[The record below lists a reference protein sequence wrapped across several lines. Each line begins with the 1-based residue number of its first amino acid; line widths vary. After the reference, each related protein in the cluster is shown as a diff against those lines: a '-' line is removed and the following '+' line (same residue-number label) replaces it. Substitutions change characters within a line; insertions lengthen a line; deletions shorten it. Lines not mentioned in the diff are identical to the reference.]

1 LPKSKPGGIK
11 MKIYRLIILS
21 AFILGISSLTSAQ
34 DGTALPFLDYP
45 VSPSLNGMGAVGTA
59 LPTDDP
65 FGFLYNPAQLGYT
78 SRENNLSF
86 SIYPSS
92 VDFSPGI
99 SSDVNAYAFNLGY
112 DFNDLV
118 GFPLSV
124 GFGFAR
130 PELTYGQ
137 FMAASGNSTFEP
149 RDYYHVYS
157 IGAGIDY
164 YVQFSAGLTYKNVTS
179 ILSSLPG
186 ATGKVDL
193 YDFGFMLN
201 VPVISIIYKNPSVQF
216 LRNVPAT
223 PFLNLSFGYSQLNI
237 GDEIYYIDPQ
247 QSDPVPRTARLGY
260 GISTGVDIKIK
271 DNTVRILCF
280 NFTVDAADILAKS
293 DTLGFTSYQSG
304 FGDISIGDNIIN
316 IKGDANVLSHSG
328 AKIDLVETVSIL
340 WGKFS
345 GRHLNGIMQTSGY
358 EIRAKGLFKLIETLE
373 PKPVIKF
380 ISDHFDLRYYNSTY
394 NKNMIQ
400 ENKFSGI
407 ALFVEGFTL

>member
-1 LPKSKPGGIK
+1 
-11 MKIYRLIILS
+11 MKTHRLILTSIL
-21 AFILGISSLTSAQ
+21 ILGISSSTSAQ
-34 DGTALPFLDYP
+34 DGTALPFLNYP
-45 VSPSLNGMGAVGTA
+45 VSPSLNGMGAVGSS
-59 LPTDDP
+59 LPVDDP

-78 SRENNLSF
+78 SKTNNLSF

-92 VDFSPGI
+92 VDFSPRI
-99 SSDVNAYAFNLGY
+99 SAEVNAYAFNLGY
-112 DFNDLV
+112 NLEDQIH
-118 GFPLSV
+118 FPLSV

-130 PELTYGQ
+130 PELSFGQ
-137 FMAASGNSTFEP
+137 FASASGNGTFEP
-149 RDYYHVYS
+149 RDYFHAYS
-157 IGAGIDY
+157 IGAGVDY

-193 YDFGFMLN
+193 FDFGFLLN
-201 VPVISIIYKNPSVQF
+201 VPIVSIINKNPSVQF
-216 LRNVPAT
+216 LRNVPST

-247 QSDPVPRTARLGY
+247 QADPVPRTARLGY
-260 GISTGVDIKIK
+260 GISTGLDIKIK
-271 DNTVRILCF
+271 DNTVRVLCF
-280 NFTVDAADILAKS
+280 NFTVDASDIMVKR

-328 AKIDLVETVSIL
+328 VKIDLVETVSFL
-340 WGKFS
+340 WGKYS
-345 GRHLNGIMQTSGY
+345 GRYLNGIMQTSGY

-373 PKPVIKF
+373 SNPAVKF
-380 ISDHFDLRYYNSTY
+380 ISDHFDIRYYNSTY
-394 NKNMIQ
+394 NKNRTQ
-400 ENKFSGI
+400 ENKFIGI